1 MADISDIREAIERIK
16 TLSRHTKKIVKTLQE
31 YEKMLDDRVENAYL
45 LQKKMVEIEKILSAS
60 PAPDLKKSL
69 AEWVENEKAATLK
82 AAEDFRFQ
90 LGQQLKTMFAKDGI
104 KLRGQYPVLRL
115 GMFTLKISFEFGDA
129 VLFFG
134 PEVEKIRSKISLHP
148 KTIYDTVK
156 QYDSEMRTDPADLES
171 VYQDLVRAYQ
181 RCLKTSDRSGGDKL
195 LISEVLREYVFIRQP
210 KQFGIDARRENFR
223 EYPRIK
229 LSYMLFQLRDSRM
242 AEQNMRLHVAT
253 FDATVDKSRS
263 FWVPDNED
271 GDGTHYEY
279 ISFEEM
285 H

>member
-1 MADISDIREAIERIK
+1 MADIRETIESIK
-16 TLSRHTKKIVKTLQE
+16 TLSKYTKRIVKALQE

-45 LQKKMVEIEKILSAS
+45 LQNKMVEIEKILSAS

-69 AEWVENEKAATLK
+69 AAWVENEKAATLK
-82 AAEDFRFQ
+82 AAEDFRFR

-104 KLRGQYPVLRL
+104 NLRGQYPVLRL
-115 GMFTLKISFEFGDA
+115 GIFTLKISFEFGDA

-134 PEVEKIRSKISLHP
+134 PEVEKIRSKIPLHP
-148 KTIYDTVK
+148 KAIYDTIK
-156 QYDSEMRTDPADLES
+156 QYDSEMKTRPADLDAA
-171 VYQDLVRAYQ
+171 YHDLVRAYQ
-181 RCLKTSDRSGGDKL
+181 RCLKISGRSGGDKL
-195 LISEVLREYVFIRQP
+195 LISEVLREYVFMRQP
-210 KQFGIDARRENFR
+210 RQFGIDARREHFR

-229 LSYMLFQLRDSRM
+229 LSYMLFQLRANRI

-279 ISFEEM
+279 ISFEET